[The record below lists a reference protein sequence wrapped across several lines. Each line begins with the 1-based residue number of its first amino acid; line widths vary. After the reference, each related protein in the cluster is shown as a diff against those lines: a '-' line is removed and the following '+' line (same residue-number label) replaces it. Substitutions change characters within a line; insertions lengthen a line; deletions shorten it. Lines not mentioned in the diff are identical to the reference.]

1 MWYKGLCADACC
13 AQTQYGLQHPKPD
26 RTSDVCAFFNSY
38 LLSIDNIPAR
48 LYCSMYTTAW
58 ARSYGTNYGQYRMDD
73 EGLMHGY
80 SDSQSYTYTLQGY
93 TRYEPS
99 NAKKVTKA

>member
-1 MWYKGLCADACC
+1 
-13 AQTQYGLQHPKPD
+13 
-26 RTSDVCAFFNSY
+26 
-38 LLSIDNIPAR
+38 
-48 LYCSMYTTAW
+48 MYTTAW